1 MHSILFY
8 YLFYIRNEEYEEEY
22 TLEDS
27 HGDEEG
33 QGHGVTRSYPIH
45 DWSPPTTDLSPIED
59 VPSNMELE
67 AEAEWLAYQSNGE
80 YGLVLFVLVL
90 LYMEY
95 RQMKECER
103 FLISY

>member
-22 TLEDS
+22 SLEDS
-27 HGDEEG
+27 QGDDGG

-80 YGLVLFVLVL
+80 YECLHW
-90 LYMEY
+90 LYFSKY
-95 RQMKECER
+95 FCIWSIWSVDK
-103 FLISY
+103 